1 MLEIALQFDIAAPR
15 AVVLAALTTHDGLT
29 SWWTTGVDRDGDVL
43 LFDFPDVPEPFRLRV
58 ERADPDR
65 VVWTNAGS
73 FPPHWAGTW
82 ISWDLAEPPAVP
94 GVHAAPG
101 VPSAAPD
108 RSAAPEAPEAPA
120 APDRPA
126 ASGHTRL
133 LFRHGGWQPG
143 SEEGVP
149 AVAGTWAELL
159 VRLKD
164 YAQSGKVQPYFVTA
178 HRHDAP

>member
-1 MLEIALQFDIAAPR
+1 MPEIALQLDIAAPR

-58 ERADPDR
+58 ERADRDR

-82 ISWDLAEPPAVP
+82 ISWELAEL
-94 GVHAAPG
+94 
-101 VPSAAPD
+101 
-108 RSAAPEAPEAPA
+108 PA
-120 APDRPA
+120 APDQPA
-126 ASGHTRL
+126 VPDQPDAPERTRL

>member
-1 MLEIALQFDIAAPR
+1 APAAPEQR
-15 AVVLAALTTHDGLT
+15 
-29 SWWTTGVDRDGDVL
+29 
-43 LFDFPDVPEPFRLRV
+43 
-58 ERADPDR
+58 
-65 VVWTNAGS
+65 
-73 FPPHWAGTW
+73 
-82 ISWDLAEPPAVP
+82 
-94 GVHAAPG
+94 
-101 VPSAAPD
+101 
-108 RSAAPEAPEAPA
+108 PEAPE
-120 APDRPA
+120 R
-126 ASGHTRL
+126 TRL

>member
-1 MLEIALQFDIAAPR
+1 MPEIALQLDIAAPR

-29 SWWTTGVDRDGDVL
+29 AWWTTGVDRDGDVL

-58 ERADPDR
+58 ERADRDR

-82 ISWDLAEPPAVP
+82 ISWELSDQPAVP
-94 GVHAAPG
+94 ESGRP
-101 VPSAAPD
+101 
-108 RSAAPEAPEAPA
+108 AAPEEPAVPEQPA
-120 APDRPA
+120 APERA
-126 ASGHTRL
+126 RL

-164 YAQSGKVQPYFVTA
+164 YAQSGKVQPYFVTG

>member
-1 MLEIALQFDIAAPR
+1 MPEIALQLDIAAPR
-15 AVVLAALTTHDGLT
+15 DVVLAALTTHDGLT
-29 SWWTTGVDRDGDVL
+29 AWWTTGVDRDGDVL

-58 ERADPDR
+58 ERADRDR

-82 ISWDLAEPPAVP
+82 ISWELSDQP
-94 GVHAAPG
+94 G
-101 VPSAAPD
+101 APD
-108 RSAAPEAPEAPA
+108 EPTASE
-120 APDRPA
+120 PDRPA
-126 ASGHTRL
+126 APGRTRL

-143 SEEGVP
+143 SEDGVP

-164 YAQSGKVQPYFVTA
+164 YAQSGKVQPYFVTG
-178 HRHDAP
+178 HHHDAP

>member
-1 MLEIALQFDIAAPR
+1 MPEIALQLDIAAPR
-15 AVVLAALTTHDGLT
+15 AVVLAALTTHDGLAA
-29 SWWTTGVDRDGDVL
+29 WWTTGVDRDGDVL

-58 ERADPDR
+58 ERADQDR
-65 VVWTNAGS
+65 VVWTNAGA

-82 ISWDLAEPPAVP
+82 ISWELADRPAEP
-94 GVHAAPG
+94 GT
-101 VPSAAPD
+101 
-108 RSAAPEAPEAPA
+108 
-120 APDRPA
+120 PDRPA
-126 ASGHTRL
+126 EPGTPDQPGAPGHRAGPGRTRL

-164 YAQSGKVQPYFVTA
+164 YAQSGKVQPYFVTG

>member
-1 MLEIALQFDIAAPR
+1 MPEIALQLDIAAPR
-15 AVVLAALTTHDGLT
+15 EVVLAALTTHDGLT
-29 SWWTTGVDRDGDVL
+29 AWWTTAVDRDDDVL

-58 ERADPDR
+58 ERADRDR

-82 ISWDLAEPPAVP
+82 ISWELA
-94 GVHAAPG
+94 
-101 VPSAAPD
+101 D
-108 RSAAPEAPEAPA
+108 Q
-120 APDRPA
+120 PA
-126 ASGHTRL
+126 ASGRPTAPEQPAEPERTRL

-178 HRHDAP
+178 HRHDGP

>member
-1 MLEIALQFDIAAPR
+1 MPEIALQLDIAAPR

-29 SWWTTGVDRDGDVL
+29 AWWTTGVDRDGDVL

-58 ERADPDR
+58 ERADRDR

-82 ISWDLAEPPAVP
+82 ISWELADEPGAAERP
-94 GVHAAPG
+94 G
-101 VPSAAPD
+101 
-108 RSAAPEAPEAPA
+108 

-126 ASGHTRL
+126 DADRPAGEQPAAERTRL

-164 YAQSGKVQPYFVTA
+164 YAQSGKVQPYFITA

>member
-1 MLEIALQFDIAAPR
+1 MPEIALQFDIAAPR

-58 ERADPDR
+58 ERTDPDR

-82 ISWDLAEPPAVP
+82 ISWELAELP
-94 GVHAAPG
+94 AAPG
-101 VPSAAPD
+101 VPEAPE
-108 RSAAPEAPEAPA
+108 RSAAPEAPA

-126 ASGHTRL
+126 ASGRTRL

>member
-1 MLEIALQFDIAAPR
+1 MPEIALQLDIAAPR
-15 AVVLAALTTHDGLT
+15 DVVLAALTTHDGLT
-29 SWWTTGVDRDGDVL
+29 AWWTTGVDRDGDVL

-58 ERADPDR
+58 ERADRDR

-82 ISWDLAEPPAVP
+82 ISWELADQPAAPEQPAVP
-94 GVHAAPG
+94 EGQ
-101 VPSAAPD
+101 
-108 RSAAPEAPEAPA
+108 AAPE
-120 APDRPA
+120 R
-126 ASGHTRL
+126 TRL

-143 SEEGVP
+143 SEDGVP

>member
-1 MLEIALQFDIAAPR
+1 MPEIALQLDIAAPR
-15 AVVLAALTTHDGLT
+15 DVVLAALTTHGGLT
-29 SWWTTGVDRDGDVL
+29 AWWTTGVDRDDDVL
-43 LFDFPDVPEPFRLRV
+43 LFELPGVPEPLRLRV
-58 ERADPDR
+58 ERADRDR

-82 ISWDLAEPPAVP
+82 ISWDLA
-94 GVHAAPG
+94 
-101 VPSAAPD
+101 
-108 RSAAPEAPEAPA
+108 
-120 APDRPA
+120 DRPA
-126 ASGHTRL
+126 APAPADRPAAPAPADRPAAPAPADRPAEAEHTRL

-164 YAQSGKVQPYFVTA
+164 YAQSGKEQPYFVTA

>member
-1 MLEIALQFDIAAPR
+1 MPEIALQLDIAAPR

-29 SWWTTGVDRDGDVL
+29 AWWTTGVDRDGDVL

-58 ERADPDR
+58 ERADRDR

-82 ISWDLAEPPAVP
+82 ISWELSDQPGASDQPAT
-94 GVHAAPG
+94 A
-101 VPSAAPD
+101 D
-108 RSAAPEAPEAPA
+108 RSGASDQPE
-120 APDRPA
+120 R
-126 ASGHTRL
+126 TRL

>member
-1 MLEIALQFDIAAPR
+1 MPEIALQFDIAAPR

-108 RSAAPEAPEAPA
+108 RSGGAEAPA

-126 ASGHTRL
+126 ASGRTRL

>member
-1 MLEIALQFDIAAPR
+1 MPEIALQFDIAAPR

-29 SWWTTGVDRDGDVL
+29 SWWTTAVDREEDVL
-43 LFDFPDVPEPFRLRV
+43 LFDFPEVPEPFRLRV
-58 ERADPDR
+58 ERADEDR
-65 VVWTNAGS
+65 VVWTNAGA

-82 ISWDLAEPPAVP
+82 ISWELAEQP
-94 GVHAAPG
+94 G
-101 VPSAAPD
+101 
-108 RSAAPEAPEAPA
+108 APE
-120 APDRPA
+120 R
-126 ASGHTRL
+126 TRL

-143 SEEGVP
+143 SEDGVP

>member
-1 MLEIALQFDIAAPR
+1 MPEIALQLDIAAPR

-29 SWWTTGVDRDGDVL
+29 AWWTTGVDRDGDVL

-58 ERADPDR
+58 ERADRDR

-82 ISWDLAEPPAVP
+82 ISWELADQPATADQP
-94 GVHAAPG
+94 GG
-101 VPSAAPD
+101 SGQ
-108 RSAAPEAPEAPA
+108 PE
-120 APDRPA
+120 R
-126 ASGHTRL
+126 TRL

>member
-1 MLEIALQFDIAAPR
+1 MPEIALQLDIAAPR
-15 AVVLAALTTHDGLT
+15 AVVLAALTTHDGLAA
-29 SWWTTGVDRDGDVL
+29 WWTTGVDRDGDVL

-58 ERADPDR
+58 EQADRDR

-82 ISWDLAEPPAVP
+82 ISWELADQPGAPDQPATADRP
-94 GVHAAPG
+94 GV
-101 VPSAAPD
+101 SD
-108 RSAAPEAPEAPA
+108 QPE
-120 APDRPA
+120 R
-126 ASGHTRL
+126 TRL

>member
-1 MLEIALQFDIAAPR
+1 MPEIALQFDIAAPR

-29 SWWTTGVDRDGDVL
+29 SWWTTAVDREEDVL

-58 ERADPDR
+58 ERADEDR
-65 VVWTNAGS
+65 VVWTNAGA

-82 ISWDLAEPPAVP
+82 ISWELAEQP
-94 GVHAAPG
+94 G
-101 VPSAAPD
+101 
-108 RSAAPEAPEAPA
+108 APE
-120 APDRPA
+120 R
-126 ASGHTRL
+126 TRL

-143 SEEGVP
+143 SEDGVP

>member
-1 MLEIALQFDIAAPR
+1 MPEIALQLDIAAPR

-58 ERADPDR
+58 ERADRDR
-65 VVWTNAGS
+65 VVWANAGS

-82 ISWDLAEPPAVP
+82 ISWELAEPA
-94 GVHAAPG
+94 AAPG
-101 VPSAAPD
+101 GSPMPE
-108 RSAAPEAPEAPA
+108 RPAAPE
-120 APDRPA
+120 R
-126 ASGHTRL
+126 TRL

-164 YAQSGKVQPYFVTA
+164 YAQSGKVQPYFVTE

>member
-1 MLEIALQFDIAAPR
+1 MPEIAMQLDIAAPR
-15 AVVLAALTTHDGLT
+15 AVVLDALDTHDGLT
-29 SWWTTGVDRDGDVL
+29 GWWTTAVDREGDVL
-43 LFDFPDVPEPFRLRV
+43 LLDFPDVPEPFRLRR
-58 ERADPDR
+58 ERADRDR
-65 VVWTNAGS
+65 VVWANAGA

-82 ISWDLAEPPAVP
+82 ISWDLTGQPADQP
-94 GVHAAPG
+94 GG
-101 VPSAAPD
+101 
-108 RSAAPEAPEAPA
+108 PE
-120 APDRPA
+120 R
-126 ASGHTRL
+126 TRL

-178 HRHDAP
+178 RRHDTG

>member
-1 MLEIALQFDIAAPR
+1 MPEIALQFDIAAPR
-15 AVVLAALTTHDGLT
+15 EVVLAALTTHDGLT
-29 SWWTTGVDRDGDVL
+29 SWWTTAADREEDVL
-43 LFDFPDVPEPFRLRV
+43 LFDFPEVPEPFRLRV
-58 ERADPDR
+58 ERADQER
-65 VVWTNAGS
+65 VVWTNAGA

-82 ISWDLAEPPAVP
+82 ISWDLAEQP
-94 GVHAAPG
+94 G
-101 VPSAAPD
+101 APD
-108 RSAAPEAPEAPA
+108 R
-120 APDRPA
+120 
-126 ASGHTRL
+126 TRL

-178 HRHDAP
+178 RRHDAP